1 MQNIID
7 ISFVLVLL
15 GYELLLFTFISMIRT
30 LIIYG
35 TRKGTTETTA
45 QVLAETLILKHKH
58 SVELA
63 NIKKIRKYKKRLDEF
78 QTIIVGSSI
87 VYGRWKQSVLR
98 FLKKYDFQNQHVA
111 LFVTAG
117 ATMNKEKE
125 YGMSREEV
133 RNEAIKN
140 YIDVYRPEFLFTP
153 IAETAFGGMVIRSG
167 KEKFNSWNREDIESW
182 AIHLGNIIL
191 KKAK

>member
-1 MQNIID
+1 
-7 ISFVLVLL
+7 
-15 GYELLLFTFISMIRT
+15 MIRT

-58 SVELA
+58 NVELT

-78 QTIIVGSSI
+78 QNIIVGSSI
-87 VYGRWKQSVLR
+87 VYGRWKPSVLN
-98 FLKKYDFQNQHVA
+98 FLRKNDFHNQNVA

-140 YIDVYRPEFLFTP
+140 YIDIYLPEFLFTP
-153 IAETAFGGMVIRSG
+153 ITKTAFGGMVIRSG
-167 KEKFNSWNREDIESW
+167 KKKFNSWNREDIESW
-182 AIHLGNIIL
+182 AIHLGKITSKTRVKWHHNIIPV
-191 KKAK
+191 KEGY